1 MKKMKYLITGLFL
14 LSILYI
20 NAQNT
25 ETREIGS
32 FDKIDVFGN
41 IKIEM
46 KTGEKES
53 LRIETKNVDLSE
65 VKTVVKDKLL
75 KIKMSSNL
83 FDDEVKVKIFITY
96 KEIRE
101 ITSNASAEIKI
112 LDEIKGDK
120 IFAEATSGG
129 RILMKVQLNAI
140 ELKSYQGAHIDV
152 SGTCKIQ
159 ETFVNTGGVLSASNF
174 ECDEVFIRMNTGG
187 KAEIIANKKIQANV
201 NTGASLSFFGKPEDE
216 TLNTTLGGKII
227 KWDEDEKPEIEKD

>member
-1 MKKMKYLITGLFL
+1 MRIVKYLIAGLFL
-14 LSILYI
+14 SGVLYT

-46 KTGEKES
+46 KVGEKES
-53 LRIETKNVDLSE
+53 LKIETKNVDPSE
-65 VKTVVKDKLL
+65 VVTVIDDKLL
-75 KIKMSSNL
+75 KIKMKSNL
-83 FDDEVKVKIFITY
+83 FDDEVKVKIYLTY

-101 ITSNASAEIKI
+101 ITSNASAEIKF
-112 LDEIKGDK
+112 LEEIKGDK

-152 SGTCKIQ
+152 SGCCKVQ
-159 ETFVNTGGVLSASNF
+159 ESFVNTGGVLSASSF

-187 KAEIIANKKIQANV
+187 KAEIIANSRLEANV
-201 NTGASLSFFGKPEDE
+201 NTGASLSFFGKPENE
-216 TLNTTLGGKII
+216 TLNTSLGGKII